1 MKPDETRK
9 LRDVIRQFRA
19 GEKERIDQYF
29 DLAEQL
35 LAIIADQ
42 PTCAAAI
49 AVSGGAGPG
58 GRERRLVNK
67 SELAKRLG
75 VSTRTVSDLLSD
87 GMPCVRLG
95 RRVQFDYED
104 VLTWAKGRQAKDQ
117 RTNRLRVVR

>member
-1 MKPDETRK
+1 MRPEVTRK
-9 LRDVIRQFRA
+9 LRGVIREIRA
-19 GEKERIDQYF
+19 QEKERIDRYF

-35 LAIIADQ
+35 LTVVVADQ
-42 PTCAAAI
+42 GRSSAT
-49 AVSGGAGPG
+49 AVSGGADG
-58 GRERRLVNK
+58 GGSRLLNK
-67 SELAKRLG
+67 AELAKRLG